1 MWDTRIVSFLGTARQ
16 GYHSDSAMT
25 RSTLSDGSRG
35 TILWVF
41 GVTLTLLGDEMG
53 RGCDKRDS
61 SQVGQWG
68 PRECDARSQR
78 TFGAIISSEARVNKG
93 HRGRS

>member
-1 MWDTRIVSFLGTARQ
+1 MASALGTNQCNQQ
-16 GYHSDSAMT
+16 GHHADSVMNL
-25 RSTLSDGSRG
+25 STMSEGSRG

-78 TFGAIISSEARVNKG
+78 TFGAIISGEARVNKG
-93 HRGRS
+93 RRGRS